1 MPVMRRLEMN
11 FQQPPERPRKTAGWI
26 LLLTGLALLIEVGV
40 SYDSAQ
46 RDRTRMSNM
55 AVASKFDFEIPDR
68 EAKNPRYADKDF
80 AEAQQI
86 IARLSTP
93 WNEFFAG
100 LEPKKPENVAIL
112 VIEPDVKS
120 RLLTLQGEAKD
131 YVAVLNFIAQLRETK
146 PFSKVFLLHH
156 EIKPDDPQHPVAF
169 TLSLHWVKPS

>member
-1 MPVMRRLEMN
+1 MRRLEMN

-26 LLLTGLALLIEVGV
+26 LLLTGLVLMIEVGV

-46 RDRTRMSNM
+46 RDRAKMGNM
-55 AVASKFDFEIPDR
+55 AVALGIPNG
-68 EAKNPRYADKDF
+68 EAVSPEYADKDF

-86 IARLSTP
+86 VARLSTP
-93 WNEFFAG
+93 WNEFFTG
-100 LEPKKPENVAIL
+100 LEPKKPEDVAIL
-112 VIEPDVKS
+112 VIEPDIKS
-120 RLLTLQGEAKD
+120 SLLTLQGEAKD

-156 EIKPDDPQHPVAF
+156 EIKSDDPQRPVAF